1 MDVEMGISKF
11 DLHLELDNRPE
22 GLLSRFIYSTEI
34 FDRST
39 IVNMRKRWVRLL
51 ERISKDSSE
60 AVQALAKG
68 LPGDCWSG
76 SGLSI
81 KVHNWRQSEPVV
93 LARTFSVM
101 CAEVNVSREFHC
113 REGLGAVHT
122 ISIQNVFEQRAA
134 QCPDSTAII
143 SPLGDWSYTRLRSYA
158 NHVAT
163 RLRKEG
169 VRPGS
174 LVGVCAASTPETI
187 GCLPRARFPRRPPG
201 AGY

>member
-1 MDVEMGISKF
+1 
-11 DLHLELDNRPE
+11 
-22 GLLSRFIYSTEI
+22 
-34 FDRST
+34 
-39 IVNMRKRWVRLL
+39 
-51 ERISKDSSE
+51 
-60 AVQALAKG
+60 
-68 LPGDCWSG
+68 
-76 SGLSI
+76 
-81 KVHNWRQSEPVV
+81 
-93 LARTFSVM
+93 M

-187 GCLPRARFPRRPPG
+187 GVFLGILKAGAAYLPLATSYPEERIRYMLSDANPDVIIADNSGLDKLAGVKSGAILINIQHLEGGVETAPEVNSQWSPASRPHILPPATLAGRPPF
-201 AGY
+201 